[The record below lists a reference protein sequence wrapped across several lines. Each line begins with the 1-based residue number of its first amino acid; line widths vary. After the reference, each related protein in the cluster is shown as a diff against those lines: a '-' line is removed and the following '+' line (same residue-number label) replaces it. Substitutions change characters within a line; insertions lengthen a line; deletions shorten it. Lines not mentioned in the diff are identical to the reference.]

1 MEKDP
6 IRITYEKLERN
17 TLILIA
23 CSIPFFAV
31 VYLYSQSESITRT
44 SYNLPE
50 IADFILLGL
59 IYVLLAFH
67 YWNFHNAIK
76 SILVLNP
83 DLETKITL
91 YEQATIRRFWIL
103 LLSSILCP
111 LGLLLFENNGYII
124 AYALTL
130 VFLSLGKPTPDRIVR
145 LLRLK
150 GEEKERVIRIKTR
163 EG

>member
-1 MEKDP
+1 LEKDI
-6 IRITYEKLERN
+6 IRIAYEKLERN

-23 CSIPFFAV
+23 CSIPLFAV

-44 SYNLPE
+44 SFHFPA
-50 IADFILLGL
+50 IVDFILLGL
-59 IYVLLAFH
+59 IYVLLGFH
-67 YWNFHNAIK
+67 YWGFHSAIK
-76 SILVLNP
+76 PILTLNL

-103 LLSSILCP
+103 LLSSLLSS
-111 LGLLLFENNGYII
+111 LGLFLFENNGYIM

-145 LLRLK
+145 LLKLK

-163 EG
+163 ID

>member
-1 MEKDP
+1 MEKDR
-6 IRITYEKLERN
+6 IRINYEKLERN

-44 SYNLPE
+44 SYDFPE
-50 IADFILLGL
+50 IVDFILLGL

-67 YWNFHNAIK
+67 YWNFHKAIK
-76 SILVLNP
+76 CVIRLNL
-83 DLETKITL
+83 DLETKIKL
-91 YEQATIRRFWIL
+91 YEQATIRKFWIL
-103 LLSSILCP
+103 LLSSLLCS
-111 LGLLLFENNGYII
+111 LGLFLFENNGYII

-145 LLRLK
+145 LLKLK

-163 EG
+163 MD

>member
-31 VYLYSQSESITRT
+31 VYLYSQSESITR
-44 SYNLPE
+44 SSFNLPE
-50 IADFILLGL
+50 TADFILLGL
-59 IYVLLAFH
+59 IYFLLAFH
-67 YWNFHNAIK
+67 YWKFHNSIK
-76 SILVLNP
+76 NILNNNH
-83 DLETKITL
+83 DLETKIVL
-91 YEQATIRRFWIL
+91 YEQATIRRFWTL
-103 LLSSILCP
+103 LLSSVLCP

-145 LLRLK
+145 LLKLK

>member
-59 IYVLLAFH
+59 IYALLAFH
-67 YWNFHNAIK
+67 YWKFHNSIK
-76 SILVLNP
+76 NILNNNH
-83 DLETKITL
+83 DLETKILL
-91 YEQATIRRFWIL
+91 YQQATISRFWTL
-103 LLSSILCP
+103 LLSSVLCP
-111 LGLLLFENNGYII
+111 LGLLLFYRATNDIGLINM
-124 AYALTL
+124 
-130 VFLSLGKPTPDRIVR
+130 D
-145 LLRLK
+145 
-150 GEEKERVIRIKTR
+150 VIMDPIHKFVNKLFSNSKKDKNDT
-163 EG
+163 